1 MLISCGSGSIFFFC
15 GCEYALL
22 CASAPYTAVAWLKS
36 ISVSEFRLL
45 IVNDELVWWIF
56 FLFHFCCR
64 CCCVI
69 NCRYLECE
77 LTEGSDL
84 CSGWRRFFFCSLY
97 LGTDEHSFKWIRVQ
111 CWCWWMLRSVRAW
124 IKIENLLFIFEW
136 VTPVTPVLSIIY
148 HLSSPICIF
157 CVNNMFFSSSEVCV
171 SDVNIAYHQKWSNFI
186 QHVSIALCWL
196 SILRK
201 IRFFCGYLIFGAP
214 QCFDFERIYRNPY

>member
-1 MLISCGSGSIFFFC
+1 MWNKKILCAFSVLYVALVSSHLIFVHLHPPEAVLHVLIALIEVDGVDDAQAQCSMLISCGSGSIFFFC

-77 LTEGSDL
+77 LTEGSGL
-84 CSGWRRFFFCSLY
+84 CSGWRRFFF
-97 LGTDEHSFKWIRVQ
+97 
-111 CWCWWMLRSVRAW
+111 
-124 IKIENLLFIFEW
+124 LFSIFGDRR
-136 VTPVTPVLSIIY
+136 T
-148 HLSSPICIF
+148 
-157 CVNNMFFSSSEVCV
+157 
-171 SDVNIAYHQKWSNFI
+171 FI
-186 QHVSIALCWL
+186 QMDSCSMLVLMDVTF
-196 SILRK
+196 RQGVNK
-201 IRFFCGYLIFGAP
+201 
-214 QCFDFERIYRNPY
+214 N

>member
-1 MLISCGSGSIFFFC
+1 MWICVALCQCAIYCSRVVEEHFWKRVSIAN
-15 GCEYALL
+15 CEWR
-22 CASAPYTAVAWLKS
+22 V
-36 ISVSEFRLL
+36 
-45 IVNDELVWWIF
+45 VWWIF

-69 NCRYLECE
+69 NCRYLEGE
-77 LTEGSDL
+77 LTEGSGL

-97 LGTDEHSFKWIRVQ
+97 LGTDELSFKWIRVQ

-157 CVNNMFFSSSEVCV
+157 CVNNMFFPAVKCV
-171 SDVNIAYHQKWSNFI
+171 WAMWT
-186 QHVSIALCWL
+186 
-196 SILRK
+196 
-201 IRFFCGYLIFGAP
+201 
-214 QCFDFERIYRNPY
+214 